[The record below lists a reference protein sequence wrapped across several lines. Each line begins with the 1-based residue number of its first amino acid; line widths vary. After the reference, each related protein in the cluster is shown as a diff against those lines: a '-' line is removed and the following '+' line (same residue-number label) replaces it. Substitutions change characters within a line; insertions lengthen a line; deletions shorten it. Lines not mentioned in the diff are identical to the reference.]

1 MTQGLK
7 LGCVNYFVSS
17 GQLVIVDIMLGHYTR
32 VERPMERGEDIID
45 ITTTDKSVVLYN
57 NKYYRSGVPVPLWPI
72 KSAHLCDYLIKLCIV
87 ESVVLASASA

>member
-1 MTQGLK
+1 
-7 LGCVNYFVSS
+7 
-17 GQLVIVDIMLGHYTR
+17 MLGHYTR

-72 KSAHLCDYLIKLCIV
+72 KAAHLGDYLIKHQVTL
-87 ESVVLASASA
+87 ESVLTPPMCVIPNRFLTGVLT